1 MMFENKALNNLDV
14 IVYCGGKCGS
24 STLFHTFLKNGFKSY
39 STHNNKYFE
48 HVCNKTNKDINKTF
62 FDVIDFNLQQNKKI
76 YIIDSYR
83 NPIERKISSF
93 FQNISLFLPNYNEKT
108 MDEIISIFNTNFL
121 YEIENY
127 HSIDEV
133 MLHYEIE
140 LFNDFDFENKYTIKE
155 KNNLIFIKLR
165 FNDINEWSDIL
176 TKIFNKKIQLH
187 NHNLTTTKKINDL
200 YIEFKK
206 KYIIPENYLNNH
218 IINDSKF
225 NIYNTEDEKNK
236 YINDW
241 KNKLSHL

>member
-1 MMFENKALNNLDV
+1 MFENKVLNNLDV

-24 STLFHTFLKNGFKSY
+24 STLFHTFLNNGFKSY
-39 STHNNKYFE
+39 STHSSKYFE
-48 HVCNKTNKDINKTF
+48 HVCNKTNEDINKTF

-133 MLHYEIE
+133 MLHYGLDIFTD
-140 LFNDFDFENKYTIKE
+140 FNFEKKYNIKE
-155 KNNLIFIKLR
+155 KDNLIFIKIR
-165 FNDINEWSDIL
+165 FNDINEWSEIL
-176 TKIFNKKIQLH
+176 SNIFNKKIEIY

-206 KYIIPENYLNNH
+206 KYIIPENYLNYFTL
-218 IINDSKF
+218 NDITF